1 MNIYYHPLYTYGIDS
16 KSTFPRERYELIR
29 NSLEAE
35 SKSGLINFVE
45 PIKADVRDIYR
56 AHSKDYVDRF
66 LNSDLSDKEI
76 REIGLKPWSSAIIDR
91 TMLLTGGSL
100 QALEDIKNGSP
111 ISANLG
117 GGTHHAYKDKGSGFC
132 IFNDLAICALKAI
145 SHYNFKKI
153 LIIDLDVHQGDGTA
167 SILSGIN
174 EIFTFSMHCQKNYPF
189 LKQKSDLDVPLDEGL
204 MDGYYIEILKKS
216 LSKLDFIDS
225 DIIFFQ
231 AGVDTLREDR
241 YGKLNLS
248 LDGLKFRNE
257 LVYEFSR
264 NRKNPLIVFMGG
276 GYSKPINKTIE
287 AFKELFTFFS
297 DYGFNN

>member
-16 KSTFPRERYELIR
+16 NSTFPRERYELIR

-35 SKSGLINFVE
+35 SNNGLINFVE
-45 PIKADVRDIYR
+45 PIKADLRDIYR

-66 LNSDLSDKEI
+66 LNSNLSDKEI
-76 REIGLKPWSSAIIDR
+76 REIGLKPWSSAIVDR
-91 TMLLTGGSL
+91 TMFLTGGSL
-100 QALEDIKNGSP
+100 KALEDINNGLP
-111 ISANLG
+111 ISSNLG
-117 GGTHHAYKDKGSGFC
+117 GGTHHAHRDKGSGFC

-145 SHYNFKKI
+145 NHYNFKKV

-167 SILSGIN
+167 SILSGID

-189 LKQKSDLDVPLDEGL
+189 LKQKSDLDVPLDEGM

-216 LSKLDFIDS
+216 LYKLDFIDS

-248 LDGLKFRNE
+248 LDGLKLRNE
-257 LVYEFSR
+257 LIYKFSKR
-264 NRKNPLIVFMGG
+264 RKNPVIIFMGG
-276 GYSKPINKTIE
+276 GYSKPINKTVM
-287 AFKELFTFFS
+287 AFNELFTFFS
-297 DYGFNN
+297 KYEI

>member
-45 PIKADVRDIYR
+45 PSKASLKDIYR

-76 REIGLKPWSSAIIDR
+76 REIGLKPWSSAIVER
-91 TMLLTGGSL
+91 TMFLTGGSL
-100 QALEDIKNGSP
+100 KALEDIKNGSF
-111 ISANLG
+111 ISSNLG
-117 GGTHHAYKDKGSGFC
+117 GGTHHAHRDKGSGFC

-145 SHYNFKKI
+145 NHYNFKKV

-167 SILSGIN
+167 SILSGID

-189 LKQKSDLDVPLDEGL
+189 LKQKSDLDVPLNEEL
-204 MDGYYIEILKKS
+204 MDDLYIEILKKN
-216 LSKLDFIDS
+216 LSNLESIDS

-231 AGVDTLREDR
+231 AGVDTLKEDR

-248 LDGLKFRNE
+248 LDGLSIRNK
-257 LVYEFSR
+257 LVYEFSER
-264 NRKNPLIVFMGG
+264 RKNPIVIFMGG
-276 GYSKPINKTIE
+276 GYAKPINKTVK
-287 AFKELFTFFS
+287 AFVELFTFFS
-297 DYGFNN
+297 DYNF